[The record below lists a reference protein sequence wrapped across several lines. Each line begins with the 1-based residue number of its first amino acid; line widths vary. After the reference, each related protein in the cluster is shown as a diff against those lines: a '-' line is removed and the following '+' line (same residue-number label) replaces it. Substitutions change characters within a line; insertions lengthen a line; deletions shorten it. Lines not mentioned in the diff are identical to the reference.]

1 MKTTSFPSLRRR
13 TRGFTLVEVLVVL
26 ALIGMLLFMTVPGLK
41 DVFKGSKLTATADQ
55 FANDLALARQ
65 AAIRENTPVEVRLY
79 RFPDPNAKN
88 EERFAAYQFYSLR
101 QDLNTPSDY
110 TTERIAR
117 PVLEKMR
124 YIPAGVVML
133 ESVQWSTIL
142 TDAKI
147 RKDTELVR
155 GLVPGAK
162 ETQAEYRAFIITPDG
177 ETSLERSGAKHWY
190 LTMVNEQD
198 VQKAQNLESIKPSN
212 FICLQIDPFTAN
224 VRRYQPN

>member
-1 MKTTSFPSLRRR
+1 MKTPTAPRLRP
-13 TRGFTLVEVLVVL
+13 RGFTLVEVLVVL

-41 DVFKGSKLTATADQ
+41 DVFKGSKLTSTADQ
-55 FANDLALARQ
+55 FANDLSLARQ
-65 AAIRENTPVEVRLY
+65 AAIKENTPVEVRFY
-79 RFPDPNAKN
+79 KFHDVNAKN

-110 TTERIAR
+110 TTERIAK

-124 YIPAGVVML
+124 YIPAGVVL
-133 ESVQWSTIL
+133 LDSVQWSTIL
-142 TDAKI
+142 TDSKI

-155 GLVPGAK
+155 GLVPGEK
-162 ETQAEYRAFIITPDG
+162 ETQAEYRSFIITPEG
-177 ETSLERSGAKHWY
+177 ETSLDRSGAKHWY

-198 VQKAQNLESIKPSN
+198 VQKAQNLESIKPAN
-212 FICLQIDPFTAN
+212 FICLQIDPFTSN

>member
-1 MKTTSFPSLRRR
+1 MKTPTFPRQRP
-13 TRGFTLVEVLVVL
+13 RGFTLVEVLVVL

-41 DVFKGSKLTATADQ
+41 DVFKGSKLTSTADQ
-55 FANDLALARQ
+55 FSNDLSLARQ
-65 AAIRENTPVEVRLY
+65 AAIKENTPVEVRFY
-79 RFPDPNAKN
+79 KFHDVNAKN

-110 TTERIAR
+110 TTERIAK

-124 YIPAGVVML
+124 YIPAGVVL
-133 ESVQWSTIL
+133 LDSVQWSTIL

-155 GLVPGAK
+155 GLVPGEK
-162 ETQAEYRAFIITPDG
+162 ETQAEYRSFIITPEG
-177 ETSLERSGAKHWY
+177 ETSLDRSGAKHWY

-198 VQKAQNLESIKPSN
+198 VQKAQNIEAIKPSN
-212 FICLQIDPFTAN
+212 FICLQIDPFTSN
-224 VRRYQPN
+224 IRRYQPN